1 MEQPFFRV
9 MAVSWLL
16 AEGIFLV
23 YARWAAGAVRGE
35 EKLQVRFV
43 TVCAVLFILLAGTV
57 FFGEPLFKALFPRSR
72 KMDLFL
78 YRSSLWNLFCI
89 LWVIIEGLI
98 ILYIARIDRA
108 MEGHE
113 GTAGGFSA
121 AVVLLVVLPFAF
133 YLLYQ
138 AQMVSVVE
146 RYRLGI
152 VAASRISRFF
162 IRLCGFLWIAFEWA
176 AALLGLRIL
185 RRLRRAER
193 IVP

>member
-1 MEQPFFRV
+1 MENAFTRM

-35 EKLQVRFV
+35 EKPQVRFI
-43 TVCAVLFILLAGTV
+43 TACAVLFILLAGTV
-57 FFGEPLFKALFPRSR
+57 FFGEPLFKTLFPQSR
-72 KMDLFL
+72 KINLFL
-78 YRSSLWNLFCI
+78 YRSSLWNLFCT

-113 GTAGGFSA
+113 DIPARLTIA
-121 AVVLLVVLPFAF
+121 AFLLVVLPFAF

-138 AQMVSVVE
+138 AQLVSVVG